1 MTYRCSVNG
10 AETSLDV
17 EREGLRFGGR
27 LLDFAEVARLTPM
40 NHRVWIDTLEGRR
53 VEVSMLGFS
62 YDGFWEELSA
72 AFAARNLA
80 ALFVEEGPVML
91 SEGEYQTPEERGRG
105 RIGLYSDAICILPD
119 SERVLRLPLC
129 FADALTAEG
138 YWMTVRMRSG
148 LAVSLG
154 KMGYDSQPFFERAQK
169 NMARTKAERSRLT
182 AALTAAPPFTQAGL
196 FRTTQPALFWN
207 AAYGDGCCAVELSA
221 GEDAATYLYRFRET
235 AAIFA
240 ARLEEAME
248 AMGPHREII
257 FQSEQ
262 RLAEKP
268 LYRMAVRRCPAV
280 RFLRE
285 RSAGRLIHNA
295 SHGERLAEFLRGE
308 AAGNENNT

>member
-10 AETSLDV
+10 ADTSLDV

-27 LLDFAEVARLTPM
+27 FLDFAEVVRLTPM
-40 NHRVWIDTLEGRR
+40 NHRVWIDTPEGRM
-53 VEVSMLGFS
+53 EVSMLGFS

-80 ALFVEEGPVML
+80 ALFVEDSPVML
-91 SEGEYQTPEERGRG
+91 SEGEYEMPGERGRG
-105 RIGLYSDAICILPD
+105 RIGLYADAICILPD
-119 SERVLRLPLC
+119 SERAMRLPLC
-129 FADALTAEG
+129 FADALNAEG

-148 LAVSLG
+148 LAVSFG

-169 NMARTKAERSRLT
+169 NMAQTQAERSRLT
-182 AALTAAPPFTQAGL
+182 AGLTAAPPFTQAGL
-196 FRTTQPALFWN
+196 FRTTQPELFWN
-207 AAYGDGCCAVELSA
+207 AAYGDGCCAVELTA
-221 GEDAATYLYRFRET
+221 GEDAATYLYRFQEPK
-235 AAIFA
+235 AVFA

-257 FQSEQ
+257 FLPEQ
-262 RLAEKP
+262 KLEENS

-285 RSAGRLIHNA
+285 RSAGRLIHNSTHA
-295 SHGERLAEFLRGE
+295 SRLADFLLGKP
-308 AAGNENNT
+308 AENK

>member
-10 AETSLDV
+10 QETALDV

-27 LLDFAEVARLTPM
+27 FLDYADVAALTPM
-40 NHRVWIDTLEGRR
+40 NHRVWIDTLQGRR
-53 VEVSMLGFS
+53 TEVSMLGFS

-80 ALFVEEGPVML
+80 ALFVEEPHVMS
-91 SEGEYQTPEERGRG
+91 SEGEFETPDDRGRG
-105 RIGLYSDAICILPD
+105 RIALYADAICILPD
-119 SERVLRLPLC
+119 SEKVLRLPLC
-129 FADALTAEG
+129 FASELTVSG

-148 LAVSLG
+148 SEISFG

-169 NMARTKAERSRLT
+169 AMAQTKAERARLT
-182 AALTAAPPFTQAGL
+182 AKLPSAPPFTRAGL
-196 FRTTQPALFWN
+196 FRTTQPELFWN
-207 AAYGDGCCAVELSA
+207 AAYGAGCCAVELSA
-221 GEDAATYLYRFRET
+221 GEDAATYLYRFREPE
-235 AAIFA
+235 AVFA

-257 FQSEQ
+257 FLSDRQ
-262 RLAEKP
+262 LAEKP

-295 SHGERLAEFLRGE
+295 THAARLTDFLQSKSNDAENG
-308 AAGNENNT
+308 